1 MLGFVGVGER
11 GTESAGGGMELWLM
25 CGGLG
30 TQYVNIWKKT
40 VPVRGNSKWEGP
52 EAVSNSSRSSK
63 E

>member
-40 VPVRGNSKWEGP
+40 VPVRGRSKWEGP
-52 EAVSNSSRSSK
+52 EAVSN
-63 E
+63 